1 MCGWWYGQRHGS
13 KGATVG
19 STIIVMQFYTRCRQ
33 LRTFRVRMCKPH
45 VLGKPTGLAAN
56 GTYRELYVFFV
67 LSNLTS

>member
-1 MCGWWYGQRHGS
+1 MLSRDACS
-13 KGATVG
+13 INSVV
-19 STIIVMQFYTRCRQ
+19 SDIQ
-33 LRTFRVRMCKPH
+33 LRTFRVQMCKPH